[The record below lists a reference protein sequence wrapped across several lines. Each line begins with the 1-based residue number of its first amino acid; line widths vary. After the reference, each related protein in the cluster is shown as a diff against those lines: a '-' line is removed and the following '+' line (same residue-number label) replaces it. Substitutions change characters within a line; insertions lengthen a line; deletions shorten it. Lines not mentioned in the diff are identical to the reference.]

1 MRWEAGNILKDK
13 KLYQMAWRL
22 MSSYWHSQEKWKARG
37 LLAGVIALTLGQ
49 VYMLVLLNGWNND
62 FYNALQ
68 QRAFESFWPLIGQ
81 FAGFAFLH
89 IIFAVYAIYVR
100 QILEIKW
107 RNWMTDK
114 YLDRWLGHQTYYR
127 LQVAGQDD
135 MDNPDQRIADDINSF
150 VNLTLGLFVGVIKQA
165 TSLVAFVVILWN
177 LSGYLDIPLGDTVLS
192 VPGYMVFVTLIYSV
206 VGTWLAHKVGRK
218 LIRLNYDQQRFE
230 ADFRFSMVRVR
241 ENSESVAFYGGEKPE
256 MQNFRERFAL
266 VIGNFWGLMKRT
278 KLLNFYVNGYAQIAI
293 IVPVLMCAPQYFS
306 GTMQLGGF
314 MQTISAFGRVQDALS
329 YFVESYD
336 SIAQYVAVIRR
347 LGGFAGHMEEAEAL
361 TSSFDFTR
369 NTSNA
374 LQLWQMD
381 IALPDGR
388 QLAEKLSIAVP
399 AGKRLLIS
407 GGSGAGKSTLLRA
420 IAGIWPYGTGEI
432 SLPTGWRTMFLP
444 QRPYLPLGSLRRA
457 IYYPQPVPENTDDN
471 LAGLLERFGLQKL
484 AGQLDAVDDWSRIL
498 SLGEQQRLAF
508 IRILLLRP
516 DIVFLDES
524 TSALDEPREAQAYEI
539 LHQMLPQMA
548 VVSVGH
554 RSSLLNCHD
563 KQLVLAG
570 DGYWKLQDIK

>member
-1 MRWEAGNILKDK
+1 MKNK
-13 KLYQMAWRL
+13 KLHQIAWKL
-22 MSSYWHSQEKWKARG
+22 MSSYWHSKEKWKARG
-37 LLAGVIALTLGQ
+37 LLAGVVALSLGQ

-68 QRAFESFWPLIGQ
+68 ERAFEEFWPLIGQ
-81 FAGFAFLH
+81 FTCFAFLY
-89 IIFAVYAIYVR
+89 IIMAVYAIYVK

-107 RNWMTDK
+107 RSWMTEK
-114 YLDRWLGHQTYYR
+114 YLDKWLGHQIYYR
-127 LQVAGQDD
+127 LQVSGQDD
-135 MDNPDQRIADDINSF
+135 MDNPDQRIADDISSF
-150 VNLTLGLFVGVIKQA
+150 VNLTLTLFVGFLKQL
-165 TSLVAFVVILWN
+165 TSLVAFVFILWN
-177 LSGYLDIPLGDTVLS
+177 LSGSLDIPLGDTVLS
-192 VPGYMVFVTLIYSV
+192 VPGYMVFVTLIYSAA
-206 VGTWLAHKVGRK
+206 GTWLAHKVGRR

-230 ADFRFSMVRVR
+230 ADFRFSMIRVR

-256 MQNFRERFAL
+256 MQNFKERFAM

-293 IVPVLMCAPQYFS
+293 IVPVLMCAPQYFK

-336 SIAQYVAVIRR
+336 SIAQYAAVIRR
-347 LGGFAGHMEEAEAL
+347 LGGFAGHMEEAEAVA
-361 TSSFDFTR
+361 SRFVFSR
-369 NTSNA
+369 NDTNA
-374 LQLWQMD
+374 LQLWQMN
-381 IALPDGR
+381 ISLPDG
-388 QLAEKLSIAVP
+388 QELAEKLSIAVP

-407 GGSGAGKSTLLRA
+407 GSSGSGKSTLLRA
-420 IAGIWPYGTGEI
+420 LAGIWPYGTGEI
-432 SLPTGWRTMFLP
+432 SLPKGWRTMFLP

-457 IYYPQPVPENTDDN
+457 IYYPQPVPENSQDD
-471 LAGLLERFGLQKL
+471 LAGLLQRFGLQKL

-524 TSALDEPREAQAYEI
+524 TSALDEAREKQAYEI
-539 LHQMLPQMA
+539 LRQLLPQMA

-554 RSSLLNCHD
+554 RSSLLACHD
-563 KQLVLAG
+563 KQLILAG
-570 DGYWKLQDIK
+570 DGYWKLQDIG

>member
-1 MRWEAGNILKDK
+1 MKDK

-89 IIFAVYAIYVR
+89 IIFAVYAVYVR

-135 MDNPDQRIADDINSF
+135 MDNPDQRIADDVNSF
-150 VNLTLGLFVGVIKQA
+150 VNLTLGLFVGVLKQA

-177 LSGYLDIPLGDTVLS
+177 LSGSLDIPLGDTVLS
-192 VPGYMVFVTLIYSV
+192 VPGYMVFVTLIYSA

-256 MQNFRERFAL
+256 LQNFRERFAL

-293 IVPVLMCAPQYFS
+293 IVPVLMCAPQYFN

-361 TSSFDFTR
+361 APSFDFTR

-381 IALPDGR
+381 IDLPDGR

-444 QRPYLPLGSLRRA
+444 QRPYLPLGSFRRA
-457 IYYPQPVPENTDDN
+457 IYYPQPVPENIDDN

-484 AGQLDAVDDWSRIL
+484 AGQLDTVDDWSRIL

-539 LHQMLPQMA
+539 LHQLLPKMA

>member
-1 MRWEAGNILKDK
+1 MKDK

-89 IIFAVYAIYVR
+89 IIFAVYAVYVR

-107 RNWMTDK
+107 RKWMTDK

-135 MDNPDQRIADDINSF
+135 MDNPDQRIADDVNSF
-150 VNLTLGLFVGVIKQA
+150 VNLTLGLFVGVLKQA

-177 LSGYLDIPLGDTVLS
+177 LSGSLDIPLGDTVLS

-256 MQNFRERFAL
+256 LQNFRERFAL

-293 IVPVLMCAPQYFS
+293 IVPVLMCAPQYFN

-329 YFVESYD
+329 YFVQSYD
-336 SIAQYVAVIRR
+336 SIARYVAVIRR

-361 TSSFDFTR
+361 APSFDFTK

-457 IYYPQPVPENTDDN
+457 IYYPQPVLENTDDN
-471 LAGLLERFGLQKL
+471 LTGLLERFGLQNL

-539 LHQMLPQMA
+539 LHQLLPQMA

>member
-1 MRWEAGNILKDK
+1 MKDK

-89 IIFAVYAIYVR
+89 IIFAVYAVYVR

-135 MDNPDQRIADDINSF
+135 MDNPDQRIADDVNSF
-150 VNLTLGLFVGVIKQA
+150 VNLTLGLFVGVLKQA

-177 LSGYLDIPLGDTVLS
+177 LSGSLDIPLGDTVLS

-256 MQNFRERFAL
+256 LQNFRERFAL

-293 IVPVLMCAPQYFS
+293 IVPVLMCAPQYFN

-361 TSSFDFTR
+361 APSFDFTR

-457 IYYPQPVPENTDDN
+457 IYYPQPVPENIDDN

-484 AGQLDAVDDWSRIL
+484 AGQLDTVDDWSRIL

-539 LHQMLPQMA
+539 LHQLLPKMA

>member
-177 LSGYLDIPLGDTVLS
+177 LSGYLEIPLGDTVLS

-457 IYYPQPVPENTDDN
+457 IYYPQPVPENTEDN
-471 LAGLLERFGLQKL
+471 LADLLERLGVQKL

>member
-1 MRWEAGNILKDK
+1 MKDK

-89 IIFAVYAIYVR
+89 IIFAVYAVYVR

-107 RNWMTDK
+107 RKWMTDK

-135 MDNPDQRIADDINSF
+135 MDNPDQRIADDVNSF
-150 VNLTLGLFVGVIKQA
+150 VNLTLGLFVGVLKQA

-177 LSGYLDIPLGDTVLS
+177 LSGSLDIPLGDTVLS

-256 MQNFRERFAL
+256 LQNFRERFAL

-293 IVPVLMCAPQYFS
+293 IVPVLMCAPQYFN

-361 TSSFDFTR
+361 APSFDFTK

-471 LAGLLERFGLQKL
+471 LTGLLERFGLQNL

-539 LHQMLPQMA
+539 LHQLLPQMA
-548 VVSVGH
+548 LVSVGH

>member
-1 MRWEAGNILKDK
+1 
-13 KLYQMAWRL
+13 MAWRL

-89 IIFAVYAIYVR
+89 IIFAVYAVYVR

-107 RNWMTDK
+107 RKWMTDK

-135 MDNPDQRIADDINSF
+135 MDNPDQRIADDVNSF
-150 VNLTLGLFVGVIKQA
+150 VNLTLGLFVGVLKQA

-177 LSGYLDIPLGDTVLS
+177 LSGSLDIPLGDTVLS
-192 VPGYMVFVTLIYSV
+192 VPGYMVFVTLIYSI

-256 MQNFRERFAL
+256 LQNFRERFAL

-293 IVPVLMCAPQYFS
+293 IVPVLMCAPQYFN

-361 TSSFDFTR
+361 APSFDFTK

-471 LAGLLERFGLQKL
+471 LTGLLERFGLQNL

-539 LHQMLPQMA
+539 LHQLLPQMA

>member
-1 MRWEAGNILKDK
+1 MKDK

-89 IIFAVYAIYVR
+89 IIFAVYAVYVR

-107 RNWMTDK
+107 RKWMTDK

-135 MDNPDQRIADDINSF
+135 MDNPDQRIADDVNSF
-150 VNLTLGLFVGVIKQA
+150 VNLTLGLFVGVLKQA

-177 LSGYLDIPLGDTVLS
+177 LSGSLDIPLGDTVLS

-256 MQNFRERFAL
+256 LQNFRERFAL

-293 IVPVLMCAPQYFS
+293 IVPVLMCAPQYFN

-336 SIAQYVAVIRR
+336 SIAQYVAVIHR

-361 TSSFDFTR
+361 APSFDFTK

-457 IYYPQPVPENTDDN
+457 IYYPQPVLENTDDN
-471 LAGLLERFGLQKL
+471 LTGLLERFGLQNL

-539 LHQMLPQMA
+539 LHQLLPQMA

>member
-1 MRWEAGNILKDK
+1 MKDK

-89 IIFAVYAIYVR
+89 IIFAVYAVYVR

-135 MDNPDQRIADDINSF
+135 MDNPDQRIADDVNSF
-150 VNLTLGLFVGVIKQA
+150 VNLTLGLFVGVLKQA

-177 LSGYLDIPLGDTVLS
+177 LSGSLDIPLGDTVLS

-256 MQNFRERFAL
+256 LQNFRERFAL

-293 IVPVLMCAPQYFS
+293 IVPVLMCAPQYFN

-361 TSSFDFTR
+361 VSSFDFTK

-457 IYYPQPVPENTDDN
+457 IYYPQPVPENAEDN
-471 LAGLLERFGLQKL
+471 LTGLLERFGLQNL

-539 LHQMLPQMA
+539 LHQLLPQMA

-554 RSSLLNCHD
+554 RSSLLHCHD

>member
-1 MRWEAGNILKDK
+1 MKDK

-37 LLAGVIALTLGQ
+37 LLAGVIAFTLGQ

-89 IIFAVYAIYVR
+89 IIFAVYAVYVR

-107 RNWMTDK
+107 RKWMTDK

-135 MDNPDQRIADDINSF
+135 MDNPDQRIADDVNSF
-150 VNLTLGLFVGVIKQA
+150 VNLTLGLFVGVLKQA

-177 LSGYLDIPLGDTVLS
+177 LSGSLDIPLGDTVLS
-192 VPGYMVFVTLIYSV
+192 VPGYMVFVTLIYSI

-256 MQNFRERFAL
+256 LQNFRERFAL

-293 IVPVLMCAPQYFS
+293 IVPVLMCAPQYFN

-361 TSSFDFTR
+361 APSFDFTK

-457 IYYPQPVPENTDDN
+457 IYYPQPVLENTDDN
-471 LAGLLERFGLQKL
+471 LTGLLERFGLQNL

-539 LHQMLPQMA
+539 LHQLLPQMA

>member
-1 MRWEAGNILKDK
+1 MKDK

-89 IIFAVYAIYVR
+89 IIFAVYAVYVR
-100 QILEIKW
+100 QVLEIKW
-107 RNWMTDK
+107 RKWMTDK

-135 MDNPDQRIADDINSF
+135 MDNPDQRIADDVNSF
-150 VNLTLGLFVGVIKQA
+150 VNLTLGLFVGVLKQA

-177 LSGYLDIPLGDTVLS
+177 LSGSLDIPLGDTVLS

-256 MQNFRERFAL
+256 LQNFRERFAL

-278 KLLNFYVNGYAQIAI
+278 KMLNFYVNGYAQIAI
-293 IVPVLMCAPQYFS
+293 IVPVLMCAPQYFN

-361 TSSFDFTR
+361 APSFDFTK

-457 IYYPQPVPENTDDN
+457 IYYPQPVLENTDDN
-471 LAGLLERFGLQKL
+471 LTGLLERFGLQNL

-539 LHQMLPQMA
+539 LHQLLPQMA

>member
-1 MRWEAGNILKDK
+1 MKDK

-89 IIFAVYAIYVR
+89 IIFAVYAVYVR

-107 RNWMTDK
+107 RKWMTDK

-135 MDNPDQRIADDINSF
+135 MDNPDQRIADDVNSF
-150 VNLTLGLFVGVIKQA
+150 VNLTLGLFVGVLKQA

-177 LSGYLDIPLGDTVLS
+177 LSGSLDIPLGDTVLS
-192 VPGYMVFVTLIYSV
+192 VPGYMVFVTLIYSI

-256 MQNFRERFAL
+256 LQNFRERFAL

-293 IVPVLMCAPQYFS
+293 IVPVLMCAPQYFN

-361 TSSFDFTR
+361 VPSFDFTK

-457 IYYPQPVPENTDDN
+457 IYYPQPVLENTDDN
-471 LAGLLERFGLQKL
+471 LTGLLERFGLQNL

-539 LHQMLPQMA
+539 LHQLLPQMA

>member
-471 LAGLLERFGLQKL
+471 LAGLLESFGLQKL
-484 AGQLDAVDDWSRIL
+484 AGQLDTVDDWSRIL

>member
-127 LQVAGQDD
+127 LQVAGKDD

>member
-1 MRWEAGNILKDK
+1 MKDK

-89 IIFAVYAIYVR
+89 IIFAVYAVYVR

-135 MDNPDQRIADDINSF
+135 MDNPDQRIADDVNSF
-150 VNLTLGLFVGVIKQA
+150 VNLTLGLFVGVLKQA

-177 LSGYLDIPLGDTVLS
+177 LSGSLDIPLGDTVLS

-256 MQNFRERFAL
+256 LQNFRERFAL

-293 IVPVLMCAPQYFS
+293 IVPVLMCAPQYFN

-361 TSSFDFTR
+361 TSSFDFTK

-457 IYYPQPVPENTDDN
+457 IYYPQPVPENTEDN
-471 LAGLLERFGLQKL
+471 LTGLLERFGLQKL
-484 AGQLDAVDDWSRIL
+484 AGQLDTVDDWSRIL

>member
-1 MRWEAGNILKDK
+1 MKDK

-89 IIFAVYAIYVR
+89 IIFAVYAVYVR
-100 QILEIKW
+100 QVLEIKW
-107 RNWMTDK
+107 RKWMTDK

-135 MDNPDQRIADDINSF
+135 MDNPDQRIADDVNSF
-150 VNLTLGLFVGVIKQA
+150 VNLTLGLFVGVLKQA

-177 LSGYLDIPLGDTVLS
+177 LSGSLDIPLGDTVLS

-256 MQNFRERFAL
+256 LQNFRERFAL

-293 IVPVLMCAPQYFS
+293 IVPVLMCAPQYFN

-361 TSSFDFTR
+361 APSFDFTK

-388 QLAEKLSIAVP
+388 QLAEKISIAVP

-471 LAGLLERFGLQKL
+471 LTGLLERFGLQNL

-539 LHQMLPQMA
+539 LHQLLPQMA

>member
-1 MRWEAGNILKDK
+1 
-13 KLYQMAWRL
+13 
-22 MSSYWHSQEKWKARG
+22 
-37 LLAGVIALTLGQ
+37 
-49 VYMLVLLNGWNND
+49 
-62 FYNALQ
+62 
-68 QRAFESFWPLIGQ
+68 
-81 FAGFAFLH
+81 
-89 IIFAVYAIYVR
+89 
-100 QILEIKW
+100 
-107 RNWMTDK
+107 
-114 YLDRWLGHQTYYR
+114 
-127 LQVAGQDD
+127 
-135 MDNPDQRIADDINSF
+135 
-150 VNLTLGLFVGVIKQA
+150 
-165 TSLVAFVVILWN
+165 
-177 LSGYLDIPLGDTVLS
+177 
-192 VPGYMVFVTLIYSV
+192 
-206 VGTWLAHKVGRK
+206 
-218 LIRLNYDQQRFE
+218 
-230 ADFRFSMVRVR
+230 
-241 ENSESVAFYGGEKPE
+241 
-256 MQNFRERFAL
+256 
-266 VIGNFWGLMKRT
+266 MKRT

-293 IVPVLMCAPQYFS
+293 IVPVLMCAPQYFN

-361 TSSFDFTR
+361 TPSFDFTK

-457 IYYPQPVPENTDDN
+457 IYYPQPVLENTDDN
-471 LAGLLERFGLQKL
+471 LTGLLERFGLQNL

-539 LHQMLPQMA
+539 LHQLLPQMA

>member
-1 MRWEAGNILKDK
+1 
-13 KLYQMAWRL
+13 
-22 MSSYWHSQEKWKARG
+22 
-37 LLAGVIALTLGQ
+37 
-49 VYMLVLLNGWNND
+49 
-62 FYNALQ
+62 
-68 QRAFESFWPLIGQ
+68 
-81 FAGFAFLH
+81 
-89 IIFAVYAIYVR
+89 
-100 QILEIKW
+100 
-107 RNWMTDK
+107 
-114 YLDRWLGHQTYYR
+114 
-127 LQVAGQDD
+127 
-135 MDNPDQRIADDINSF
+135 MDNPDQRIADDVNSF
-150 VNLTLGLFVGVIKQA
+150 VNLTLGLFVGVLKQA

-177 LSGYLDIPLGDTVLS
+177 LSGSLDIPLGDTVLS

-256 MQNFRERFAL
+256 LQNFRERFAL

-293 IVPVLMCAPQYFS
+293 IVPVLMCAPQYFN

-361 TSSFDFTR
+361 TSSFDFTK

-484 AGQLDAVDDWSRIL
+484 AGQLDTVDDWSRIL

-539 LHQMLPQMA
+539 LHQLLPQMA

>member
-1 MRWEAGNILKDK
+1 MKDK

-89 IIFAVYAIYVR
+89 IIFAVYAVYVR

-107 RNWMTDK
+107 RKWMTDK

-135 MDNPDQRIADDINSF
+135 MDNPDQRIADDVNSF
-150 VNLTLGLFVGVIKQA
+150 VNLTLGLFVGVLKQA

-177 LSGYLDIPLGDTVLS
+177 LSGSLDIPMGDTVLS

-230 ADFRFSMVRVR
+230 ADFRFSLVRVR

-256 MQNFRERFAL
+256 LQNFRERFAL

-293 IVPVLMCAPQYFS
+293 IVPVLMCAPQYFN

-361 TSSFDFTR
+361 APSFDFTK

-457 IYYPQPVPENTDDN
+457 IYYPQPVLENTDDN
-471 LAGLLERFGLQKL
+471 LTGLLERFGLQNL

-539 LHQMLPQMA
+539 LHQLLPQMA

>member
-1 MRWEAGNILKDK
+1 MKDK

-37 LLAGVIALTLGQ
+37 LLAGVIAFTLGQ

-89 IIFAVYAIYVR
+89 IIFAVYAVYVR

-107 RNWMTDK
+107 RKWMTDK

-135 MDNPDQRIADDINSF
+135 MDNPDQRIADDVNSF
-150 VNLTLGLFVGVIKQA
+150 VNLTLGLFVGVLKQA

-177 LSGYLDIPLGDTVLS
+177 LSGSLDIPLGDTVLS
-192 VPGYMVFVTLIYSV
+192 VPGYMVFVTLIYSI

-256 MQNFRERFAL
+256 LQNFRERFAL

-293 IVPVLMCAPQYFS
+293 IVPVLMCAPQYFN

-361 TSSFDFTR
+361 APSFDFTK

-471 LAGLLERFGLQKL
+471 LTGLLERFGLQNL

-539 LHQMLPQMA
+539 LHQLLPQMA

>member
-1 MRWEAGNILKDK
+1 MKDK
-13 KLYQMAWRL
+13 KLYQTAWRL

-114 YLDRWLGHQTYYR
+114 YLDRWLGHQIYYR

-135 MDNPDQRIADDINSF
+135 MDNPDQRIADDIHAF
-150 VNLTLGLFVGVIKQA
+150 VNLSLTLFVGFLKQA
-165 TSLVAFVVILWN
+165 TSLTAFVVILWN
-177 LSGYLDIPLGDTVLS
+177 LSGSLDIPLGDTVLS

-293 IVPVLMCAPQYFS
+293 IVPVLMCAPQYFN

-361 TSSFDFTR
+361 TSFFDFTR

-471 LAGLLERFGLQKL
+471 LTGLLEHFGLQKL

>member
-1 MRWEAGNILKDK
+1 MKDK

-89 IIFAVYAIYVR
+89 IIFAVYAVYVR

-107 RNWMTDK
+107 RKWMTDK

-135 MDNPDQRIADDINSF
+135 MDNPDQRIADDVNSF
-150 VNLTLGLFVGVIKQA
+150 VNLTLGLFVGVLKQA

-177 LSGYLDIPLGDTVLS
+177 LSGSLDIPLGDTVLS

-256 MQNFRERFAL
+256 LQNFRERFAL

-293 IVPVLMCAPQYFS
+293 IVPVLMCAPQYFN

-361 TSSFDFTR
+361 APSFDFTK

-457 IYYPQPVPENTDDN
+457 IYYPQPVLENTDDN
-471 LAGLLERFGLQKL
+471 LTGLLERFGLQNL

-539 LHQMLPQMA
+539 LHQLLPQMA
-548 VVSVGH
+548 VVSGGH

>member
-1 MRWEAGNILKDK
+1 MKDK

-89 IIFAVYAIYVR
+89 IIFAVYAVYVR

-107 RNWMTDK
+107 RKWMTDK

-135 MDNPDQRIADDINSF
+135 MDNPDQRIADDVNSF
-150 VNLTLGLFVGVIKQA
+150 VNLTLGLFVGVLKQA

-177 LSGYLDIPLGDTVLS
+177 LSGSLDIPLGDTVLS

-256 MQNFRERFAL
+256 LQNFRERFAL

-293 IVPVLMCAPQYFS
+293 IVPVLMCAPQYFN

-361 TSSFDFTR
+361 APSFDFTQ

-374 LQLWQMD
+374 LQLWQID

-457 IYYPQPVPENTDDN
+457 IYYPQPVLENTDDN
-471 LAGLLERFGLQKL
+471 LTGLLERFGLQNL

-539 LHQMLPQMA
+539 LHQLLPQMA

>member
-1 MRWEAGNILKDK
+1 MKDK

-484 AGQLDAVDDWSRIL
+484 SGQLDAVDDWSRIL

-563 KQLVLAG
+563 KQLILAG

>member
-1 MRWEAGNILKDK
+1 MKDK

-81 FAGFAFLH
+81 FVGFAFLH
-89 IIFAVYAIYVR
+89 IIFAVYAVYVR

-135 MDNPDQRIADDINSF
+135 MDNPDQRIADDVNSF
-150 VNLTLGLFVGVIKQA
+150 VNLTLGLFVGVLKQA

-177 LSGYLDIPLGDTVLS
+177 LSGSLDIPLGDTVLS
-192 VPGYMVFVTLIYSV
+192 VPGYMVFVTLIYSA

-218 LIRLNYDQQRFE
+218 LIPLNYAQQRFE

-256 MQNFRERFAL
+256 LQNFRERFAL

-278 KLLNFYVNGYAQIAI
+278 KMLNFYVNGYAQIAI
-293 IVPVLMCAPQYFS
+293 IVPVLMCAPQYFN

-361 TSSFDFTR
+361 TPSFDFTR

-399 AGKRLLIS
+399 AGKRLLIG
-407 GGSGAGKSTLLRA
+407 GGSGTGKSTLLRA

-457 IYYPQPVPENTDDN
+457 IYYPQPVPENIDDN
-471 LAGLLERFGLQKL
+471 LTGLLERFGLQKL
-484 AGQLDAVDDWSRIL
+484 AGQLDTVDDWSRIL

-539 LHQMLPQMA
+539 LHQLLPKMA

>member
-1 MRWEAGNILKDK
+1 MKDK

-89 IIFAVYAIYVR
+89 IIFAVYAVYVR

-256 MQNFRERFAL
+256 LQNFRERFAL

-457 IYYPQPVPENTDDN
+457 IYYPQPVPENADDN
-471 LAGLLERFGLQKL
+471 LAGLLEHFGLQKL

>member
-1 MRWEAGNILKDK
+1 MKDK

-89 IIFAVYAIYVR
+89 IIFAVYAVYVR

-107 RNWMTDK
+107 RKWMTDK

-135 MDNPDQRIADDINSF
+135 MDNPDQRIADDVNSF
-150 VNLTLGLFVGVIKQA
+150 VNLTLSLFVGVLKQA

-177 LSGYLDIPLGDTVLS
+177 LSGSLDIPLGDTVLS
-192 VPGYMVFVTLIYSV
+192 VPGYMVFVTLIYSI

-256 MQNFRERFAL
+256 LQNFRERFAL

-293 IVPVLMCAPQYFS
+293 IVPVLMCAPQYFN

-361 TSSFDFTR
+361 APSFDFTK

-457 IYYPQPVPENTDDN
+457 IYYPQPVLENTDDN
-471 LAGLLERFGLQKL
+471 LTGLLERFGLQNL

-539 LHQMLPQMA
+539 LHQLLPQMA

>member
-1 MRWEAGNILKDK
+1 MKDK

-89 IIFAVYAIYVR
+89 IIFAVYAVYVR

-107 RNWMTDK
+107 RKWMTDK
-114 YLDRWLGHQTYYR
+114 YLDRWLGLQTYYR

-135 MDNPDQRIADDINSF
+135 MDNPDQRIADDVNSF
-150 VNLTLGLFVGVIKQA
+150 VNLTLGLFVGVLKQA

-177 LSGYLDIPLGDTVLS
+177 LSGSLDIPLGDTVLS

-256 MQNFRERFAL
+256 LQNFRERFAL

-293 IVPVLMCAPQYFS
+293 IVPVLMCAPQYFN

-361 TSSFDFTR
+361 APSFDFTK

-457 IYYPQPVPENTDDN
+457 IYYPQPVLENTDDN
-471 LAGLLERFGLQKL
+471 LTGLLERFGLQNL

-539 LHQMLPQMA
+539 LHQLLPQMA

>member
-1 MRWEAGNILKDK
+1 MKDK

-89 IIFAVYAIYVR
+89 IIFAVYAVYVR

-107 RNWMTDK
+107 RKWMTDK

-135 MDNPDQRIADDINSF
+135 MDNPDQRIADDVNSF
-150 VNLTLGLFVGVIKQA
+150 VNLTLGLFVGVLKQA

-177 LSGYLDIPLGDTVLS
+177 LSGSLDIPLGDTVLS

-256 MQNFRERFAL
+256 LQNFRERFAL

-293 IVPVLMCAPQYFS
+293 IVPVLMCAPQYFN

-347 LGGFAGHMEEAEAL
+347 LGGFAGHMEEAEVLAP
-361 TSSFDFTR
+361 SFDFTK

-374 LQLWQMD
+374 LQLWQMN

-457 IYYPQPVPENTDDN
+457 IYYPQPVLENTDDN
-471 LAGLLERFGLQKL
+471 LTGLLERFGLQNL

-524 TSALDEPREAQAYEI
+524 TSALDELREAQAYEI
-539 LHQMLPQMA
+539 LHQLLPQMA

>member
-1 MRWEAGNILKDK
+1 MKDK

-89 IIFAVYAIYVR
+89 IIFAVYAVYVR

-135 MDNPDQRIADDINSF
+135 MDNPDQRIADDVNSF
-150 VNLTLGLFVGVIKQA
+150 VNLTLGLFVGVLKQA

-177 LSGYLDIPLGDTVLS
+177 LSGSLDIPLGDTVLS
-192 VPGYMVFVTLIYSV
+192 VPGYMVFVTLIYSA

-256 MQNFRERFAL
+256 LQNFRERFAL

-293 IVPVLMCAPQYFS
+293 IVPVLMCAPQYFN

-361 TSSFDFTR
+361 APSFGFTR

-457 IYYPQPVPENTDDN
+457 IYYPQPVPENIDDN

-484 AGQLDAVDDWSRIL
+484 AGQLDTVDDWSRIL

-539 LHQMLPQMA
+539 LHQLLPKMA

>member
-1 MRWEAGNILKDK
+1 MKDK

-89 IIFAVYAIYVR
+89 IIFAVYAVYVR

-107 RNWMTDK
+107 RKWMTDK

-135 MDNPDQRIADDINSF
+135 MDNPDQRIADDVNSF

-177 LSGYLDIPLGDTVLS
+177 LSGSLDIPLGDTVLS

-256 MQNFRERFAL
+256 LQNFRERFAL

-293 IVPVLMCAPQYFS
+293 IVPVLMCAPQYFN

-361 TSSFDFTR
+361 APSFDFTK

-457 IYYPQPVPENTDDN
+457 IYYPQPVLENTDDN
-471 LAGLLERFGLQKL
+471 LTGLLERFGLQNL

-539 LHQMLPQMA
+539 LHQLLPQMA